1 MATKFST
8 ESIYKPAPKWWRKL
22 ERALLIVLIP
32 SAVMMLQSWGFK
44 DELHATRL
52 MLTINVG
59 LVAIVK
65 AIGMFMSN
73 GEEYV
78 KVETEKEV

>member
-1 MATKFST
+1 MPTKISA

-32 SAVMMLQSWGFK
+32 SAVMMLQSWEF
-44 DELHATRL
+44 DNELKATRL
-52 MLTINVG
+52 ILIINTG

-65 AIGMFMSN
+65 AVGMFMSN

-78 KVETEKEV
+78 KVEEEKEG